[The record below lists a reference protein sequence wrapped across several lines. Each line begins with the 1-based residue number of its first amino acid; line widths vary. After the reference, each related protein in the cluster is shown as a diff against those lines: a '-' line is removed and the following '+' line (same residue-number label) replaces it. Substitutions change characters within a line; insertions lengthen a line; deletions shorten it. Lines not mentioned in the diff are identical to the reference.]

1 MTEKG
6 ENTVIDNVINDL
18 EIAKR
23 ILAYPNPLGVS
34 IRIRIGQAITEA
46 IELLKQFE
54 ERGPNE

>member
-1 MTEKG
+1 MEK
-6 ENTVIDNVINDL
+6 EKDTVIDNVINDL

-23 ILAYPNPLGVS
+23 VLAYPNPLGVS

-46 IELLKQFE
+46 IKLLKQFE

>member
-1 MTEKG
+1 MEMTEKG

-34 IRIRIGQAITEA
+34 IRIRIG
-46 IELLKQFE
+46 
-54 ERGPNE
+54 